1 MTDSLLSEII
11 RYVRSHTAFRAWL
24 VEILVLFVLFTLG
37 RAAIAVWLRWDTP
50 TVQWWAKWLY
60 AYDNLRAYSDD
71 ALVAAILLV
80 IIFEGG
86 FMFLARKRIALSRAE
101 GHEEG
106 HALGH
111 QEGHQVGFQEGRAAT
126 EAELMPVIRDLQER
140 LRKLEGRSG
149 DANP

>member
-37 RAAIAVWLRWDTP
+37 RAAIAVWLRWDAP

-111 QEGHQVGFQEGRAAT
+111 QVGFQEGRAAT

-140 LRKLEGRSG
+140 LRKLESSGG

>member
-24 VEILVLFVLFTLG
+24 AEILVLFVLFTLG

-111 QEGHQVGFQEGRAAT
+111 QVGFQEGRAAT

-140 LRKLEGRSG
+140 LRKLESDSG